1 MEITNCF
8 AVPHAERDEEV
19 AIGKDFNKQMLG
31 LHLRANRKETV
42 VGWYASTASGDA
54 GEVSPGLIDDKS
66 SLIHDFYT
74 GETDYGDPIHLVVD
88 TRLLTDSITARAYRC
103 SPVVLQ
109 GEPLANIFNEIRL
122 TLNTSEP
129 ETIALHQMVADSS
142 PDNQKENGSKD
153 QALLTSMEK
162 LYTLLESTSAYVDSV
177 VEGKT
182 PPDAEVGRQIADALD
197 AVPRIRPEVFDKLF
211 NDSLQDLLMVTY
223 LSNITRTQLSI
234 AEKLNAS
241 LGV

>member
-74 GETDYGDPIHLVVD
+74 GETDDGDPIHLVVD

-109 GEPLANIFNEIRL
+109 GEPLANRIVSIWL
-122 TLNTSEP
+122 GKCSCKK
-129 ETIALHQMVADSS
+129 TIQCFGRA
-142 PDNQKENGSKD
+142 
-153 QALLTSMEK
+153 
-162 LYTLLESTSAYVDSV
+162 STQR
-177 VEGKT
+177 K
-182 PPDAEVGRQIADALD
+182 
-197 AVPRIRPEVFDKLF
+197 K
-211 NDSLQDLLMVTY
+211 N
-223 LSNITRTQLSI
+223 
-234 AEKLNAS
+234 
-241 LGV
+241 